1 MEYEEL
7 KPEEQWFYD
16 TSVEYLRQALLA
28 WESGRKAKAQEL
40 LREAL
45 YFDVKISSK
54 FTRVEHSENLNRI
67 GKLITRGY

>member
-1 MEYEEL
+1 MEYDEL

-16 TSVEYLRQALLA
+16 TSVDYLRRALLA

-45 YFDVKISSK
+45 YFNVKISSK
-54 FTRVEHSENLNRI
+54 FTRVEHNENINRI
-67 GKLITRGY
+67 SKLIMRGY